1 MFGALRNRGNV
12 SWEIPAKPQ
21 ARGGLRADSAG
32 GGITPKTGG
41 IAAPKAVS
49 GKCRIF
55 AVPETKTKSFT
66 YTEFMRAVIPV
77 AGVGTRLRPH
87 TYTLPKVLLNV
98 AGKPILGHILD
109 ALVQQGITEATII
122 VGYKADLVE
131 EYVRSHYDL
140 DVAFIHQEERMG
152 LGHSVW
158 IARHTI
164 GDGEPLLI
172 ILGDTIFDVDL
183 ALAAHSGCSSLGVK
197 SVADPRRFG
206 VVETDGAFIT
216 RLVEKPEIPP
226 SNLAIVGLYYITNPA
241 LLKSCLDDLI
251 RHDKRNRGEYQL
263 TDALQMM
270 IERGERFTTF
280 PVEGWYDCG
289 KPETLL
295 ATNRHLLDERP
306 AFSARENSV
315 IIPPV
320 FIADSATIVHSVIGP
335 YATVAENATVVDSV
349 VRNSIVSDGAMVTS
363 SLLEES
369 IIGNHSIVRGKFS
382 RLNVGDSSEIDRC

>member
-1 MFGALRNRGNV
+1 
-12 SWEIPAKPQ
+12 
-21 ARGGLRADSAG
+21 
-32 GGITPKTGG
+32 
-41 IAAPKAVS
+41 
-49 GKCRIF
+49 
-55 AVPETKTKSFT
+55 
-66 YTEFMRAVIPV
+66 MRAVIPV

-109 ALVQQGITEATII
+109 ALARQEITEATII

-140 DVAFIHQEERMG
+140 DVSFVYQDDPMG

-158 IARHTI
+158 IAKHTI
-164 GDGEPLLI
+164 GDSEPLLI

-183 ALAAHSGCSSLGVK
+183 SLASHSGYSSLGVK
-197 SVADPRRFG
+197 TVSDPRRFG
-206 VVETDGAFIT
+206 VVETDGTFIT
-216 RLVEKPEIPP
+216 RLVEKPDVPP
-226 SNLAIVGLYYITNPA
+226 SNSAIVGLYYITAPA

-251 RHDKRNRGEYQL
+251 NHNKLTRGEYQL

-270 IERGERFTTF
+270 IDRGERFTTF

-295 ATNRHLLDERP
+295 ATNRHLLNEAP
-306 AFSARENSV
+306 AYAERENTV
-315 IIPPV
+315 VIPPV
-320 FIADSATIVHSVIGP
+320 FIADSAKIVHSVIGP
-335 YATVAENATVVDSV
+335 YATVAEHATVVDSV
-349 VRNSIVSDGAMVTS
+349 VRNSIVSDNAVVTS

-369 IIGNHSIVRGKFS
+369 IIGNHSTVRGKFL